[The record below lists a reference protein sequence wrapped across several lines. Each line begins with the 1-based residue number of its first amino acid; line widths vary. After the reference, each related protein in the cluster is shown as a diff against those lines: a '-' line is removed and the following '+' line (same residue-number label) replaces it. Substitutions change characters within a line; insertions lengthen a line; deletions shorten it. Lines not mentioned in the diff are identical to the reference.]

1 LPEQPKVGRRPVTG
15 EVAAAGALV
24 VIALASLWQ
33 SAVIPVSP
41 IYARVGPTLF
51 PWIASWGLLVIAVL
65 LLIQAF
71 RGGFDVEES
80 LSIDWRALAWVSAG
94 LAANAV
100 LIGTAGFVF
109 AAIALFACVSR
120 GFGSTGLVRDTII
133 GAVIALGAYVGFE
146 KLLGVNIGAGILEG
160 LI

>member
-1 LPEQPKVGRRPVTG
+1 MPRRKPVTG
-15 EVAAAGALV
+15 EVASAGALIV
-24 VIALASLWQ
+24 LALLSLWQ
-33 SAVIPVSP
+33 TSVIPVSP

-51 PWIASWGLLVIAVL
+51 PWIASSGLLVIAVL
-65 LLIQAF
+65 LLIQAL
-71 RGGFDVEES
+71 RGGFGVEEN
-80 LSIDWRALAWVSAG
+80 LETDWRAIGWVAAG

-109 AAIALFACVSR
+109 AATALFACVAR
-120 GFGSTGLVRDTII
+120 GFGSTRPLRDLAV
-133 GAVIALGAYVGFE
+133 GVVIAFGSYIGFE

>member
-1 LPEQPKVGRRPVTG
+1 MPRHRPIAG

-24 VIALASLWQ
+24 VIALGALWQ
-33 SAVIPVSP
+33 TAVIPTSP

-51 PWIASWGLLVIAVL
+51 PWIASSGLLVIAVL
-65 LLIQAF
+65 LLVQAL
-71 RGGFDVEES
+71 RTGFGVEES
-80 LSIDWRALAWVSAG
+80 LTVDWRSLAWVAAG
-94 LAANAV
+94 LAANAA

-109 AAIALFACVSR
+109 AATALFACVAR
-120 GFGSTGLVRDTII
+120 GFGSTHFLRDAAIGLF
-133 GAVIALGAYVGFE
+133 IALGSYYGFE